1 MKLQR
6 QIQFLGFSI
15 YLAFAGMLLQGNA
28 FASELIPAQQS
39 LYDAS
44 EKLKARVQDPNFT
57 KDFKQFTRFVNDVIY
72 PHMDFERISAL
83 VLGKHWKEATPEQKE
98 RFKSEFKT
106 LLVRTYSRAFIEF
119 REWTVRFLPVQMNE
133 GDKKLIV
140 KTEVLQPGQ
149 QPIGVDYRMALT
161 NDGWKAY
168 DITIEGVSLVTNYRN
183 SFKTEIDREGSL
195 DGVISTLATRNAE
208 ALKAPNGKG

>member
-1 MKLQR
+1 MKQK
-6 QIQFLGFSI
+6 QQTQFLLF
-15 YLAFAGMLLQGNA
+15 LLFFVTAGLLPGNA
-28 FASELIPAQQS
+28 LASELLPPQQG

-44 EKLKARVQDPNFT
+44 EKMKARVRDPRFVR
-57 KDFKQFTRFVNDVIY
+57 DFKQFTQFVDEVIY
-72 PHMDFERISAL
+72 PQVDFNRLSAL
-83 VLGKHWKEATPEQKE
+83 VLGRHWKEANKDQQE
-98 RFKSEFKT
+98 RFKKEFKT

-119 REWTVRFLPVQMNE
+119 KEWSVRFLPLHMNE

-161 NDGWKAY
+161 RDGWKVY

-183 SFKTEIDREGSL
+183 SFKTDIERTGSL
-195 DGVISTLATRNAE
+195 EGVIDTLASRNAE
-208 ALKAPNGKG
+208 ALRSPNS